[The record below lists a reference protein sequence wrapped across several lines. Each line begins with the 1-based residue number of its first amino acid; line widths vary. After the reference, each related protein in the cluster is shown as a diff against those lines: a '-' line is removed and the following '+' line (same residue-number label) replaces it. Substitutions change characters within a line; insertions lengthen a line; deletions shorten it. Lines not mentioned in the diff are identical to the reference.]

1 MHAILIILTA
11 AIVTLLIR
19 ALPFI
24 VFSKHT
30 PDSILYLGKVLPYAI
45 IPMLV
50 VYCLKSVSVLK
61 APYGIPELIA
71 LIVVVCIRELP
82 RLNTPYLK
90 SRLLG
95 CLRFRLRR
103 LIFKSPPIARQ
114 SLFL

>member
-71 LIVVVCIRELP
+71 LIVVCIHKWKHSTL
-82 RLNTPYLK
+82 L
-90 SRLLG
+90 SILLG
-95 CLRFRLRR
+95 TMTYMF
-103 LIFKSPPIARQ
+103 LIQTVF
-114 SLFL
+114 

>member
-24 VFSKHT
+24 VFSKRT

-71 LIVVVCIRELP
+71 LIVVVVCIHKWKHSTL
-82 RLNTPYLK
+82 L
-90 SRLLG
+90 SILLG
-95 CLRFRLRR
+95 TITYMF
-103 LIFKSPPIARQ
+103 LIQTVF
-114 SLFL
+114 

>member
-1 MHAILIILTA
+1 MHAILVILTA

-24 VFSKHT
+24 VFSKRT

-71 LIVVVCIRELP
+71 LIVVCIHKWKHSTL
-82 RLNTPYLK
+82 L
-90 SRLLG
+90 SILLG
-95 CLRFRLRR
+95 TITYMF
-103 LIFKSPPIARQ
+103 LIQTVF
-114 SLFL
+114 

>member
-24 VFSKHT
+24 VFSKRT

-61 APYGIPELIA
+61 ASYGIPELIA
-71 LIVVVCIRELP
+71 LIVVCIHKWKHSTL
-82 RLNTPYLK
+82 L
-90 SRLLG
+90 SILLG
-95 CLRFRLRR
+95 TITYMF
-103 LIFKSPPIARQ
+103 LIQTVF
-114 SLFL
+114 

>member
-30 PDSILYLGKVLPYAI
+30 PDSILYLGKV
-45 IPMLV
+45 

-71 LIVVVCIRELP
+71 HIVVVCIHKWKHSTL
-82 RLNTPYLK
+82 L
-90 SRLLG
+90 SILLG
-95 CLRFRLRR
+95 TMTYMF
-103 LIFKSPPIARQ
+103 LIQTVF
-114 SLFL
+114 

>member
-24 VFSKHT
+24 VFSKRT

-71 LIVVVCIRELP
+71 LIVVCIHKWKHSTL
-82 RLNTPYLK
+82 L
-90 SRLLG
+90 SILLG
-95 CLRFRLRR
+95 TMTYMF
-103 LIFKSPPIARQ
+103 LIQTVF
-114 SLFL
+114 

>member
-71 LIVVVCIRELP
+71 LIVVCIHKWKHSTL
-82 RLNTPYLK
+82 L
-90 SRLLG
+90 SILLG
-95 CLRFRLRR
+95 TITYMF
-103 LIFKSPPIARQ
+103 LIQTVF
-114 SLFL
+114 

>member
-71 LIVVVCIRELP
+71 LIVVVVCIHKWKHSTL
-82 RLNTPYLK
+82 L
-90 SRLLG
+90 SILLG
-95 CLRFRLRR
+95 TMTYMF
-103 LIFKSPPIARQ
+103 LIQTVF
-114 SLFL
+114 